1 MKFFKQEPKKSV
13 LFVCVQNAGRSQMAE
28 GFFKKYAPKEYE
40 GISAGTM
47 PVSEI
52 NPLAVMV
59 MREVGIDISRQKSK
73 EITEDMIRN
82 SSKIVNMAVIW
93 IRINMNSKRIIIP
106 LIYAAIMVTAFV
118 VMPSNPDKIEI
129 SMDLIQTFRI
139 LSAIT
144 IGVFWGILGITF
156 GSLWDKFLSKEQTME
171 SKLY

>member
-59 MREVGIDISRQKSK
+59 MREVHIDISRQKSK

-82 SSKIVNMAVIW
+82 SSKIVNMGCMDKDSCPTLFMQNLLDWNIEDPKDKQIEKVRE
-93 IRINMNSKRIIIP
+93 IRDEIEQRVKE
-106 LIYAAIMVTAFV
+106 LAA
-118 VMPSNPDKIEI
+118 KI
-129 SMDLIQTFRI
+129 
-139 LSAIT
+139 
-144 IGVFWGILGITF
+144 
-156 GSLWDKFLSKEQTME
+156 KN
-171 SKLY
+171 Y